1 MLSGQ
6 RVTYREPPA
15 EHRCRP
21 VVKPKRTR
29 SGVAVLALP
38 VLLSACQL
46 IGSPK
51 QLTPSSSADR
61 SMTCAEWLEVSDE
74 ERIDTADRLVG
85 ASDATLERVVRQH
98 QSEGTPRATLIRD
111 VVTSLTKNC
120 EVWPPRERTI
130 GEVFSA
136 LY

>member
-1 MLSGQ
+1 
-6 RVTYREPPA
+6 
-15 EHRCRP
+15 
-21 VVKPKRTR
+21 
-29 SGVAVLALP
+29 
-38 VLLSACQL
+38 
-46 IGSPK
+46 
-51 QLTPSSSADR
+51 
-61 SMTCAEWLEVSDE
+61 MTCAEWLEVSDE